1 MTTAEYQALA
11 EFRFLI
17 RRYVNSSEKAARS
30 VGLEP
35 QQYQALLA
43 LRGLRDGQLPT
54 IRTLADRLQILHH
67 SAVELVDRM
76 QRRGLFRRERLKDD
90 RRHVLVYV
98 TPRGEKLLSRLVRHR
113 LAELRITAPG
123 LVLALNFAMGTS
135 PASANDEAVR
145 DTDSVGGSVGAA
157 KIRRVRK
164 SK

>member
-17 RRYVNSSEKAARS
+17 RRYVNNSEKAARS

-43 LRGLRDGQLPT
+43 LRGLPAGQRPT

-76 QRRGLFRRERLKDD
+76 QRRGLFRRERLKHD
-90 RRHVLVYV
+90 RRHVLVYM

-113 LAELRITAPG
+113 LAELRITAPA
-123 LVLALNFAMGTS
+123 LVLALSSVMTPVPRNGVTS
-135 PASANDEAVR
+135 DAATSVR
-145 DTDSVGGSVGAA
+145 RRAA
-157 KIRRVRK
+157 Q
-164 SK
+164 SKQSR